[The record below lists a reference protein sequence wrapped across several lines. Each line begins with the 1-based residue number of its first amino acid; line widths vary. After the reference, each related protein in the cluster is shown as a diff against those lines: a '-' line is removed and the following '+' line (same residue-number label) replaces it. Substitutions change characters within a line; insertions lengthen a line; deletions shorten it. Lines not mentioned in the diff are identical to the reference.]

1 MVPTI
6 PANNGSGGSPNR
18 ASDRYNAPS
27 TTNHFNTSPLMIRAN
42 ARPAEYAGPI
52 IDRHASNR
60 LPNATAPP
68 PIPAANAAC
77 GSCRRKASAI
87 SIATVACT
95 ATVRKARRRLAV
107 SEFNTRGT

>member
-1 MVPTI
+1 MVATN
-6 PANNGSGGSPNR
+6 PASNGSGGSPNR

-27 TTNHFNTSPLMIRAN
+27 TTNHFNTSPLTIRAN

-52 IDRHASNR
+52 IDRHARSR

-68 PIPAANAAC
+68 PIAAASAAC
-77 GSCRRKASAI
+77 ASCKRKASAT
-87 SIATVACT
+87 SVATAACT

-107 SEFNTRGT
+107 SELNTRGT